1 MMSRDRLQ
9 HTLDLDCEG
18 PGKVGYFDVAMEE
31 VNHLKGNCSLLL
43 STLSALSV
51 WSDMDCV
58 LSHVLAAFMDL
69 VKHLL
74 LHGVRDDDS
83 VTFHQQ
89 SLCYHHVLASNFS
102 KTVTP
107 ESLAK
112 VSLMADRMCL
122 SLQMYSLRWVR
133 LTHILTFAFALGT
146 TAISANF
153 LCSLMGAIISILS
166 IRFHYSISVN
176 GARRGS
182 DTA

>member
-18 PGKVGYFDVAMEE
+18 PGEVGYFDVAMEE
-31 VNHLKGNCSLLL
+31 VNHHKVNCSLLL
-43 STLSALSV
+43 STLSALSI
-51 WSDMDCV
+51 WLDMDYCV
-58 LSHVLAAFMDL
+58 LSQVLAAFMDL

-89 SLCYHHVLASNFS
+89 SLCYQHVLASNFS
-102 KTVTP
+102 KNVTL

-146 TAISANF
+146 AAISANF
-153 LCSLMGAIISILS
+153 LGSLMGAIISIFS
-166 IRFHYSISVN
+166 IRFHCQSV
-176 GARRGS
+176 
-182 DTA
+182 